1 MFPQTCMTPLF
12 SMTDRVLSFAK
23 LTKYKKGVVP
33 LVPIE
38 QDAPTDRQFE
48 THRTGDYDGF
58 SWIKLLNK
66 RQIER
71 VEEHCVRGCKS
82 IVGGT

>member
-1 MFPQTCMTPLF
+1 
-12 SMTDRVLSFAK
+12 MTDRVLSFAK

-82 IVGGT
+82 IVRGT

>member
-1 MFPQTCMTPLF
+1 
-12 SMTDRVLSFAK
+12 MTDRVLSFAK

-38 QDAPTDRQFE
+38 RDAQTTDRQFE
-48 THRTGDYDGF
+48 TARTGDYDGF

-71 VEEHCVRGCKS
+71 VEEHCEPGCHFS
-82 IVGGT
+82 ID